1 MALLP
6 NPFDPSK
13 VEITDGDFSP
23 VPIGWYQAKIDG
35 AELKP
40 TAKGGLYIAVRYS
53 ITGPSHQGRVVF
65 DNVNLVNDNPKAVD
79 IGEERLSRMCYAI
92 GLGGV
97 KVRDTDELVGRSLDI
112 RVEIQ
117 KSAEYGD
124 KNIVKGVK
132 ATEPALGGASS
143 MPNFGASAAPS
154 ADPAPVPADW
164 QAPLP
169 QQQAPT
175 PSPDSEPETAP
186 PASAPWMN
194 Q

>member
-6 NPFDPSK
+6 NPFDASQ
-13 VEITDGDFSP
+13 VEITEGDFSP
-23 VPIGWYQAKIDG
+23 IPVGWYSAKIDG

-40 TAKGGLYIAVRYS
+40 TAKGGQYIAVRCS
-53 ITGPSHQGRVVF
+53 ITGPSHQGRVIF
-65 DNVNLVNDNPKAVD
+65 DNVNIVNDNPKAVE
-79 IGEERLSRMCYAI
+79 IGYERLARICKAI
-92 GLGGV
+92 GRTV
-97 KVRDTDELVGRSLDI
+97 VQDTDQLIGGILDI
-112 RVEIQ
+112 KVDIQ
-117 KSAEYGD
+117 KSAEHGD
-124 KNIVKGVK
+124 RNIVKGVK
-132 ATEPALGGASS
+132 ATEGGASS

-154 ADPAPVPADW
+154 AGSAPVPVPADW

-169 QQQAPT
+169 QEQAPT